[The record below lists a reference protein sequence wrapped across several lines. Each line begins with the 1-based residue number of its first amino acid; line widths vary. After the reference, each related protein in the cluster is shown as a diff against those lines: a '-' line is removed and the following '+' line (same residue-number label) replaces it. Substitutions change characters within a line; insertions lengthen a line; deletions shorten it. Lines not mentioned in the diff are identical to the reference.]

1 MPFAHIVAFHG
12 GATGAVDMLVGLGPV
27 ILGAVLIGAFVVLI
41 TFDRSAAARSGY
53 RDERPTG
60 ARLLFSGAYYQLEE
74 LLRQQSVENRQPPE
88 PAESAARAARASRP
102 ELDEDKVTR

>member
-1 MPFAHIVAFHG
+1 MPFAHTIALHG

-27 ILGAVLIGAFVVLI
+27 ILGAVLIGAFVVLL

-53 RDERPTG
+53 RDERPTS

-74 LLRQQSVENRQPPE
+74 LLRQQSAVREPPE
-88 PAESAARAARASRP
+88 PKRTDSAEPADEKAAR
-102 ELDEDKVTR
+102 